1 MCTVEDHHTS
11 VLHFARIIIL
21 HDQRKR
27 IRSISEDLLEKIQ
40 LLCID
45 LHRALPHISTL
56 GSPLIIEY
64 NVGAERAILICMTSK
79 VRIIKDEKN
88 RKADNRDHTDPDID
102 CDLIHRIIRCPVHQ
116 GLWFSVHKDKYHSDH
131 PEKHYKYRKKLRPRN
146 QIKRTVDPE
155 NGCRIRLIDSVDA
168 EDHRKECRH
177 GDHISAK
184 SCLCLK
190 QP

>member
-21 HDQRKR
+21 HDQCKR

-102 CDLIHRIIRCPVHQ
+102 CDLIHRIVRCPVHQ

-146 QIKRTVDPE
+146 QLNALSIPRTDDAYALLIPLMQ
-155 NGCRIRLIDSVDA
+155 RITVKNVAREITYLRSPVFV
-168 EDHRKECRH
+168 
-177 GDHISAK
+177 
-184 SCLCLK
+184 
-190 QP
+190 